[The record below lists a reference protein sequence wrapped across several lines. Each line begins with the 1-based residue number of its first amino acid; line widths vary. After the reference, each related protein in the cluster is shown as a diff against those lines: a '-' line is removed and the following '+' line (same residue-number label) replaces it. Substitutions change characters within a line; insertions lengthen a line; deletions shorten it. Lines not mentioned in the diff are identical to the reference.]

1 MWTST
6 SRSLHPFLKSA
17 LDPNKPNFNVQ
28 EAGGKYDAWA
38 TPGLEDPHSTARMND
53 HHQLMSRVHQEIQ
66 KRYDPIS
73 GNSVVAPMDRDP
85 PILIMKG
92 HAQDVKSVQGI
103 EVPRSD
109 RPRCNL
115 GSEALSRSLDRS
127 AIPKMPK
134 QYGDGRPTDKPPR
147 RIDQTWTSTKKDK
160 RAHMTRTEQI
170 SLDSRPLEEIEN
182 EVTTRVESGDLSVFD
197 DVFVVNSSQIGDHN
211 SPLLTGRQVY
221 SMKHSTSGPPRKLP
235 RKGKDS

>member
-1 MWTST
+1 MFQRTQNGARLQIHKNSCYQCGKNNY
-6 SRSLHPFLKSA
+6 LLAQHLN
-17 LDPNKPNFNVQ
+17 PNKPNFNVQ

-38 TPGLEDPHSTARMND
+38 TPGLEDSHSIARMND

-66 KRYDPIS
+66 KRCDPIS

-115 GSEALSRSLDRS
+115 GSEA
-127 AIPKMPK
+127 P
-134 QYGDGRPTDKPPR
+134 
-147 RIDQTWTSTKKDK
+147 
-160 RAHMTRTEQI
+160 
-170 SLDSRPLEEIEN
+170 SRPVLRRQKRSHSDMHRQRLQRTF
-182 EVTTRVESGDLSVFD
+182 VYKQPSLLLAGQPQTTR
-197 DVFVVNSSQIGDHN
+197 IGH
-211 SPLLTGRQVY
+211 LRLRR
-221 SMKHSTSGPPRKLP
+221 STI
-235 RKGKDS
+235 